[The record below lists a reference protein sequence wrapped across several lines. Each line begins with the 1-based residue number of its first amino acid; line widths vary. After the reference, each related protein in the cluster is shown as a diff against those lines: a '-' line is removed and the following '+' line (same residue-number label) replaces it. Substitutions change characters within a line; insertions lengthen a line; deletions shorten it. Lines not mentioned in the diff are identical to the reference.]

1 MFRYNFINIGVVG
14 YFFPRHFHSLMNGIG
29 RVETSRNVSDVSIVD
44 TLNQEARRTCRR
56 TTVRRNQL
64 ERQPIP
70 TQAPPSR
77 WGFEGADKSTRHVVH
92 AICFSQ
98 DMGVGIFLPH
108 VMRTRTCHL
117 IRIRV
122 PPIVTGSLSSLLSS
136 PWRLLTMLE
145 IQTSEESRKVREAG
159 RWRWWIWSHQITLR
173 REFKSR
179 CRLIKIRNWRRHD
192 FARVHRPV
200 NRPSGHR

>member
-1 MFRYNFINIGVVG
+1 MT
-14 YFFPRHFHSLMNGIG
+14 GIG
-29 RVETSRNVSDVSIVD
+29 RVETSRNVSDVSFVD

-108 VMRTRTCHL
+108 VMRTRTCHP

-122 PPIVTGSLSSLLSS
+122 PPTVTGSLSLLLSL
-136 PWRLLTMLE
+136 PWRLLKRLE
-145 IQTSEESRKVREAG
+145 IQTPERSKKVREAD
-159 RWRWWIWSHQITLR
+159 RRRWWIWFQLITLR

-179 CRLIKIRNWRRHD
+179 CRLIKIRSWRKHVY
-192 FARVHRPV
+192 ARVHRPV
-200 NRPSGHR
+200 NRPPGHR